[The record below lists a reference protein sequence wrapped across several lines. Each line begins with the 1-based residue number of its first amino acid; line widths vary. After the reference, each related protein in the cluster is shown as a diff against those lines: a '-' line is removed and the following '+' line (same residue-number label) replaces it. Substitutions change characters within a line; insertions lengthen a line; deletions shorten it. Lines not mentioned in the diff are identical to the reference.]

1 MHTHT
6 HAHSHAYTLIN
17 MYACAEAAK
26 FIMHCGCLSLM
37 ALPLP
42 LPQPLLVPPSLLQL
56 RLMRR
61 PTCGDPALGLC
72 SHMSHTW
79 ISQLCSWDNGL
90 SIGLMQH
97 GTGPS
102 WLFKR
107 FLFIRLQLF
116 RHNAKA
122 AGDFLYPLTH
132 IPHIHC
138 NNSYPT
144 ISLTIYELRYTHRHS
159 HTHFS
164 T

>member
-1 MHTHT
+1 
-6 HAHSHAYTLIN
+6 

-26 FIMHCGCLSLM
+26 FIMHCDCLSLM
-37 ALPLP
+37 ALP
-42 LPQPLLVPPSLLQL
+42 LPQPLLVPPPLLQL

-61 PTCGDPALGLC
+61 PACGDPALGLC

-79 ISQLCSWDNGL
+79 ISHLCSWDNGL

-107 FLFIRLQLF
+107 FLFIGLQLF

-122 AGDFLYPLTH
+122 TGDFLFPL
-132 IPHIHC
+132 PHIHC
-138 NNSYPT
+138 NNSYLT
-144 ISLTIYELRYTHRHS
+144 ISLTIYELRYTH
-159 HTHFS
+159 THIS

>member
-1 MHTHT
+1 
-6 HAHSHAYTLIN
+6 

-42 LPQPLLVPPSLLQL
+42 QPLLVPPPLLQL

-61 PTCGDPALGLC
+61 PASGDPALDLC
-72 SHMSHTW
+72 SLMSHTW

-122 AGDFLYPLTH
+122 TGDFVFPLT
-132 IPHIHC
+132 HIHC

-144 ISLTIYELRYTHRHS
+144 ISLTIYELRYTH
-159 HTHFS
+159 THIS